1 VIGTLTARSA
11 LTTRVVDEMYA
22 LIDAHFENVSRARFE
37 LDLEAKNW
45 VLLLHDAD
53 GALAG
58 FSTILFYETELEGER
73 VSVVYS
79 GDTIV
84 DPSHWGS
91 PALARSWIASVLE
104 LQSAASTGRI
114 FWLLL
119 TSGFRTYRFLPLF
132 WRSFHPR
139 FEAETPPD
147 ALRRIDTLAGALL
160 GSEYDP
166 ATGIVRFREPARLRP
181 HLRELP
187 AGRMHDPHV
196 AFFLA
201 RNPGHADGDEL
212 VCLTEISTGNLTR
225 AGWRMVAGTAALEKA
240 GAGRRSE

>member
-1 VIGTLTARSA
+1 MNGTLTARPA

-37 LDLEAKNW
+37 LDLGAKNW
-45 VLLLHDAD
+45 VLLLRD
-53 GALAG
+53 GDGTLAG

-104 LQSAASTGRI
+104 LQSGASTSRI

-139 FEAETPPD
+139 VDSETPPET
-147 ALRRIDTLAGALL
+147 ARRIDALAESLL

-187 AGRMHDPHV
+187 AGRLHDPHV

-201 RNPGHADGDEL
+201 RNPGHAEGDEL
-212 VCLTEISTGNLTR
+212 VCLTEIATTNLTR
-225 AGWRMVAGTAALEKA
+225 AGWRMVSGATTPEAA
-240 GAGRRSE
+240 GAGRRGA